1 MLLYSMLDLKLGV
14 FEIAPPYQVSVACRD
29 IAPGEEVTD
38 CYGLP
43 WYNVAKEKRNQIQN
57 K

>member
-1 MLLYSMLDLKLGV
+1 M
-14 FEIAPPYQVSVACRD
+14 SVACRD
-29 IAPGEEVTD
+29 IAAGEEVTD

-57 K
+57 KWVYAACFHLI

>member
-1 MLLYSMLDLKLGV
+1 MP
-14 FEIAPPYQVSVACRD
+14 PPYQVSVACRD

-43 WYNVAKEKRNQIQN
+43 WYNVAKERRNQIQN